1 MKVTNLDVSV
11 AIVEDLVKRG
21 LITPDVSASFPS
33 GMFQIQNAIED
44 VLDNLLPFNREHR

>member
-21 LITPDVSASFPS
+21 LIKIEDGASAHREIFE
-33 GMFQIQNAIED
+33 IETAIED
-44 VLDNLLPFNREHR
+44 VLDNLLPYNREHR